1 LFFADAAAEAVP
13 DAVSAPC
20 FLRMRTTGLPAAS
33 SLGFLP
39 MPSSAPRSRL
49 TTGLPQIQDFLSL
62 D

>member
-1 LFFADAAAEAVP
+1 MAVP
-13 DAVSAPC
+13 AALSAPC